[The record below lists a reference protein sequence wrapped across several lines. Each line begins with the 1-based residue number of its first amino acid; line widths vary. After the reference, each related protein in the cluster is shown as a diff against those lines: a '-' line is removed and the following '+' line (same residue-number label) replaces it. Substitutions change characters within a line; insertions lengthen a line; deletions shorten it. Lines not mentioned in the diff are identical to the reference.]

1 MTRFGRGDLARGL
14 YTLRMRRFLALLW
27 AYKVWWLT
35 SLLVLLCALVLVL
48 ASSAQL
54 AFIQPIYSR
63 F

>member
-1 MTRFGRGDLARGL
+1 
-14 YTLRMRRFLALLW
+14 MRRFLALLW